1 MVFSFNSELHKVT
14 GVQKVVLSIHN
25 ALKDEYSAK
34 VVGLK
39 SYSEVNPNLGIKEEE
54 YVKWRNPFM
63 FKHSVVFVHERKFLA
78 LFWLINHL
86 LFLKITVVYVHHNM
100 LYGHRILTILPRHI
114 VAISDQGIQNL
125 TDYFHAPLNSIH
137 KIYNC
142 VEDRKELKR
151 TARQRDGFIRILYP
165 ARINSVKRQLTIVEK
180 LRGKID
186 ARIQIDFAGI
196 GPLYEEL
203 KNCLRRDDNQF
214 HSIGFV
220 DDIPARM
227 LEYDYVMLFSKHEGL
242 PISLIE
248 ATMTGTPIICNDVGG
263 NVEIGHVG
271 ENAFVADDWDAL
283 IETLNSLPELPAKEY
298 ENMCRASRAI
308 YEKHFTYSIFKK
320 NYLDLVKSISLKF
333 MNVHNLFKN
342 T

>member
-1 MVFSFNSELHKVT
+1 MIKMVFSFNSELHTVS

-34 VVGLK
+34 VAGLK

-78 LFWLINHL
+78 LFWLLNL
-86 LFLKITVVYVHHNM
+86 LFFLRTKVVYVHHNM
-100 LYGHRILTILPRHI
+100 LYGHRFSTMLPQYI
-114 VAISDQGIQNL
+114 VAISDPGIRNL
-125 TDYFHAPLNSIH
+125 TEYFHAPIRHIH

-142 VEDRKELKR
+142 VEDRKKLRR
-151 TARQRDGFIRILYP
+151 TVQRHDGIVRILYP
-165 ARINSVKRQLTIVEK
+165 ARINSVKRQLKIVEK

-298 ENMCRASRAI
+298 EKMCKASRAI

-320 NYLDLVKSISLKF
+320 NYLDLVKSISL
-333 MNVHNLFKN
+333 
-342 T
+342 

>member
-1 MVFSFNSELHKVT
+1 MRRKVYSFNSELHNVT

-25 ALKDEYSAK
+25 ALKGEYQAK
-34 VVGLK
+34 VVGFK
-39 SYSEVNPNLGIKEEE
+39 SYNEVNPSLGIKEDE
-54 YVKWRNPFM
+54 YVKLRNPLM
-63 FKHSVVFVHERKFLA
+63 LRHSVVFVHERKFLA

-86 LFLKITVVYVHHNM
+86 LFLKITVVYVHHSM

-114 VAISDQGIQNL
+114 VAISDPGIHNL
-125 TDYFHAPLNSIH
+125 TEYFHAPIGHIH

-142 VEDRKELKR
+142 VEDRKELRR
-151 TARQRDGFIRILYP
+151 TVRQRDGFIRILYP
-165 ARINSVKRQLTIVEK
+165 ARINSLKRQLTIVEK

-271 ENAFVADDWDAL
+271 ENAFVADDWDTL

-298 ENMCRASRAI
+298 EKMCRASRAI
-308 YEKHFTYSIFKK
+308 YEKHFTYRIFKK
-320 NYLDLVKSISLKF
+320 NYLDLVKSISL
-333 MNVHNLFKN
+333 
-342 T
+342 

>member
-1 MVFSFNSELHKVT
+1 MRRKVYSFNSELHKVT

-25 ALKDEYSAK
+25 ALKDEYSVK

-100 LYGHRILTILPRHI
+100 LYGHRIFTILPRHI
-114 VAISDQGIQNL
+114 VAISDPGIHNL
-125 TDYFHAPLNSIH
+125 TEYFHAPIGHIH

-142 VEDRKELKR
+142 VEDRKELRR
-151 TARQRDGFIRILYP
+151 TVRQRDGFIRILYP

-203 KNCLRRDDNQF
+203 KNRLNTDDNQF

-298 ENMCRASRAI
+298 EKMCRASRAI

-320 NYLDLVKSISLKF
+320 NYLDLVKSISL
-333 MNVHNLFKN
+333 
-342 T
+342 

>member
-1 MVFSFNSELHKVT
+1 MRRKVYSFNSELHNVT

-25 ALKDEYSAK
+25 ALKGEYQAK
-34 VVGLK
+34 VIGFK
-39 SYSEVNPNLGIKEEE
+39 SYNEVNPSLGIKEDE
-54 YVKWRNPFM
+54 YVKLRNPLM
-63 FKHSVVFVHERKFLA
+63 LRHSVVFVHERKFLA

-86 LFLKITVVYVHHNM
+86 LFLKITVVYVHHSM

-114 VAISDQGIQNL
+114 VAISDPGIHNL
-125 TDYFHAPLNSIH
+125 TEYFHAPIGHIH

-142 VEDRKELKR
+142 VEDRKELRR
-151 TARQRDGFIRILYP
+151 TVRQRDGFIRILYP
-165 ARINSVKRQLTIVEK
+165 ARINSLKRQLTIVEK

-271 ENAFVADDWDAL
+271 ENAFVADDWDTL

-298 ENMCRASRAI
+298 EKMCRASRDI

-320 NYLDLVKSISLKF
+320 NYLDLVKSISL
-333 MNVHNLFKN
+333 
-342 T
+342 

>member
-1 MVFSFNSELHKVT
+1 MVFSFNSELHTVS

-78 LFWLINHL
+78 LFWLLNL
-86 LFLKITVVYVHHNM
+86 LFFLRTKVVYVHHNM
-100 LYGHRILTILPRHI
+100 LYGHRFSTMLPQYI
-114 VAISDQGIQNL
+114 VAISDPGIRNL
-125 TDYFHAPLNSIH
+125 TEYFHAPIRHIH
-137 KIYNC
+137 K
-142 VEDRKELKR
+142 
-151 TARQRDGFIRILYP
+151 
-165 ARINSVKRQLTIVEK
+165 RINSVKRQLTIVEK

-298 ENMCRASRAI
+298 EKMCKASRAI

-320 NYLDLVKSISLKF
+320 NYLDLVKSISL
-333 MNVHNLFKN
+333 
-342 T
+342 

>member
-1 MVFSFNSELHKVT
+1 MRRKVYSFNSELHKVT

-63 FKHSVVFVHERKFLA
+63 FKHSVVFVHERKFLV
-78 LFWLINHL
+78 LFWLLNL
-86 LFLKITVVYVHHNM
+86 LFFLGTKVVYVHHNM

-142 VEDRKELKR
+142 VEDRKELRR
-151 TARQRDGFIRILYP
+151 TVRQRDGIVRILYP

-203 KNCLRRDDNQF
+203 KNCLGRDDNQF

-298 ENMCRASRAI
+298 EKMCRASRAI

-320 NYLDLVKSISLKF
+320 NYLDLVKSISL
-333 MNVHNLFKN
+333 
-342 T
+342 

>member
-1 MVFSFNSELHKVT
+1 MKTKVFSFNSELHKVT
-14 GVQKVVLSIHN
+14 GVQKVLLSIHQ
-25 ALKDEYSAK
+25 ALKDEYPAK
-34 VVGLK
+34 VVGIK
-39 SYSEVNPNLGIKEEE
+39 SYEEVNPELCIKEEE
-54 YVKWRNPFM
+54 YVKLRNPFM
-63 FKHSVVFVHERKFLA
+63 FKYSVVFIHERKFLA

-86 LFLKITVVYVHHNM
+86 FFLRMTVVYVHHNM
-100 LYGHRILTILPRHI
+100 LYGHRLTTKPPKHI
-114 VAISDQGIQNL
+114 VAISDSGIHNL
-125 TDYFHAPLNSIH
+125 TDYFHAPLSHIH

-142 VEDRKELKR
+142 VEDRSELKR
-151 TARQRDGFIRILYP
+151 TVRQRNGIVRILYP

-196 GPLYEEL
+196 GPMYEEL

-298 ENMCRASRAI
+298 EKMCRASRAI

-320 NYLDLVKSISLKF
+320 NYLDLVKSISL
-333 MNVHNLFKN
+333 
-342 T
+342 